1 MPRPR
6 SSRSAG
12 RSSVPI
18 PVTAPSTRELR
29 ASYLRSLRTLDSKIA
44 TCFAQVPRGRRK
56 LVTSHDAF
64 GYFAA
69 HYGITIVGAVI
80 PSQTTQAQPSARE
93 VAQLIALIRREHVKA
108 IFPESSINPQ
118 LADQIAR
125 ETRATAKYTLYG
137 DTLGPAGSPGATYVG
152 MERANADSMV
162 RGFTGGRDHC

>member
-1 MPRPR
+1 
-6 SSRSAG
+6 
-12 RSSVPI
+12 
-18 PVTAPSTRELR
+18 LR
-29 ASYLRSLRTLDSKIA
+29 ALRALDSKIA
-44 TCFAQVPRGRRK
+44 ACLVQVPRAQRK

-69 HYGITIVGAVI
+69 HYRITIVGAVI

-125 ETRATAKYTLYG
+125 ETGATSRYTLYG
-137 DTLGPAGSPGATYVG
+137 DTLGPNGSPGATYIG
-152 MERANADSMV
+152 MERANADAMV
-162 RGFTGGRDHC
+162 RGFTGGREHC